1 MLPEKTE
8 LKPVKP
14 CKIGAGIGDESAS
27 DRPIPG
33 PIPKNPARKPLSPTD
48 RSKKRSKKKMGRP
61 KGAGEA
67 RVVWARLP
75 KSLWDSIDL
84 VASRRGCSYH
94 KLLSDF
100 MQIRDVQNGL
110 RDVVNFIKQDCLLR
124 DLSERKKGADPES

>member
-1 MLPEKTE
+1 MLPEKNE

-14 CKIGAGIGDESAS
+14 CKIGAGIGEEPAG

-33 PIPKNPARKPLSPTD
+33 PVPKSALRKRLSPTD
-48 RSKKRSKKKMGRP
+48 RLKKRPKKKMGRP

-124 DLSERKKGADPES
+124 DLSERKKVAGPE